1 MDETPPRPGSLL
13 SNAMNHELAVKIHAV
28 DKYLMNELTGAER
41 HDFEEHLFECTVCFN
56 LVERDALIV
65 DNLKEVLREPAPEEK
80 RSFSSVFNQWMR
92 PFVFVPSFAA
102 LALAMFTGYQN
113 LVYIPALSKPLVL
126 QPHVIDSVARGT
138 GTAIP
143 LDRAAAMFNLS
154 FDVDSPQAYA
164 SYICEFKNDRKE
176 SVLSVDAGKPASA
189 AFTLNLLLPAKKFP
203 AGQYVAIV
211 SAGADHTEVRRL
223 PFVIQN

>member
-1 MDETPPRPGSLL
+1 
-13 SNAMNHELAVKIHAV
+13 MNHELAVQINAV

-41 HDFEEHLFECTVCFN
+41 HDFEEHLFECPACFG
-56 LVERDALIV
+56 LVERDAFII
-65 DNLKEVLREPAPEEK
+65 DNLKEVLLEPAPEER
-80 RSFSSVFNQWMR
+80 RSFSSIFSRWTR

-102 LALAMFTGYQN
+102 LALATFTGYQN
-113 LVYIPALSKPLVL
+113 LVYIPALSKPSLL

-138 GTAIP
+138 GTAIR
-143 LDRAAAMFNLS
+143 LDRGTPMFNLS

-164 SYICEFKNDRKE
+164 SYVCEFQNERKE
-176 SVLSVDAGKPASA
+176 TVLIVDAGKPAAA

-211 SAGADHTEVRRL
+211 SAAADHTEVRRL
-223 PFVIQN
+223 PFLIQN